1 MYIHISPNWRFSSSL
16 YFFSLSHFFA
26 LFVCVF
32 TDVRMFQALRINP
45 KLAVRRRSSKAK
57 GVQRPNVN
65 RTNVHTRMCAND
77 LVNKQPFHRSN
88 SQRSSCAQASFEG
101 NCVSYGRTYSYV
113 CIRGRGFLY
122 VGDHSR
128 SSKQTPWLTNNQFV
142 VHVPR
147 HVYSY
152 E

>member
-1 MYIHISPNWRFSSSL
+1 MYIHISQNWRFSSSL
-16 YFFSLSHFFA
+16 FFFLLYIRSL
-26 LFVCVF
+26 CVRVYGHA
-32 TDVRMFQALRINP
+32 DVSSILNNT

-147 HVYSY
+147 HIYSY